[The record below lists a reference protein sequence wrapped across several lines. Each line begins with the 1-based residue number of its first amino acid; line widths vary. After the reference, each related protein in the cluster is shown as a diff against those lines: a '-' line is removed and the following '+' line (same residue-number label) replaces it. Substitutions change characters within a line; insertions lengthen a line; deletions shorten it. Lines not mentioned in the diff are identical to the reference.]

1 MPKPTPEKYFDVK
14 EEQAVIDYNN
24 ATTQEEKD
32 RIYNEILLVPFQK
45 MIQSILR
52 VYPIHLGRH
61 TMEEVEHHALTH
73 LIDHMII
80 FNPDAITKSGLK
92 TKAYSYCQ
100 TIVRNY
106 FRDHGRKTY
115 TEKMVVLSYD
125 ECAEEINESSEYSY
139 EMDFDSKNY
148 YEKVID
154 GIIKN
159 VEDKIANDNMLKKN
173 EIIVGEAIV
182 NILKNWN
189 VLFLEDTP
197 DGKYDK
203 KITNKYQ
210 KNKILLFLKE
220 QSSLSTKEIRAAIKP
235 FRDIYLFEKMNNLD
249 D

>member
-1 MPKPTPEKYFDVK
+1 MSKQLTDKYFDEK

-24 ATTQEEKD
+24 ATSQEEKN
-32 RIYNEILLVPFQK
+32 RIYNDILLIPFQK

-52 VYPIHLGRH
+52 KYPIHLGRH
-61 TMEEVEHHALTH
+61 TMEEVEQYALAH

-115 TEKMVVLSYD
+115 AEKMVALSYD
-125 ECAEEINESSEYSY
+125 EHAEELNESSEYSY
-139 EMDFDSKNY
+139 ELEFESKNY

-159 VEDKIANDNMLKKN
+159 MEDKIENDSSLKKN
-173 EIIVGEAIV
+173 EIIVGSSIV
-182 NILKNWN
+182 SILKNWN

-197 DGKYDK
+197 NGKYDK
-203 KITNKYQ
+203 KVTNKYQ
-210 KNKILLFLKE
+210 KNKILLYLKE
-220 QSSLSTKEIRAAIKP
+220 QSNLSTKEIRVAIKP